1 MMDYENLTEYMPTDR
16 IEALVDGIFAI
27 AMTIL
32 VLTLVVP
39 DVNGSLSNMA
49 VQNALYGILPSFYTL
64 VMSFIL
70 LAFFWTIQHRIF
82 HKIKYVDTIMLWINI
97 VWLLFIVLVPFMASL
112 TGKYDQFPISHFVS
126 NLNYL
131 GIAVFLYLNWHYA
144 NRSGFVHEK
153 VDSRDII
160 STKRDITIFIC
171 IAILALVLSF
181 IVPSWSG
188 LVYILIFPLEF
199 IAHKL
204 S

>member
-1 MMDYENLTEYMPTDR
+1 MKYEDSDSFMPTAR

-39 DVNGSLSNMA
+39 DVNGTLSNMA

-64 VMSFIL
+64 VMSFLL
-70 LAFFWTIQHRIF
+70 LALFWTLQHRIF
-82 HKIKYVDTIMLWINI
+82 HKIKHVDTVMLWINL
-97 VWLLFIVLVPFMASL
+97 VWLLFIVLVPFFSSL
-112 TGKYDQFPISHFVS
+112 TGKYGQFPIAHFVS

-160 STKRDITIFIC
+160 LTRRDITIFIC
-171 IAILALVLSF
+171 IALLALVLSF
-181 IVPSWSG
+181 IIPSWSG
-188 LVYILIFPLEF
+188 LVYILIFPLEY
-199 IAHKL
+199 IGHKL
-204 S
+204 